1 MYIHAAV
8 FNQLNQIHEI
18 LHPVWSTNVLDSLRT
33 LFIMFFFMDRAAVN
47 TVMAIWLQIS
57 LCLCEIDKCVVLSG
71 GICSWF
77 SLK

>member
-8 FNQLNQIHEI
+8 FNQLNQIREI
-18 LHPVWSTNVLDSLRT
+18 LHPVRTTNVLDSHRT

-57 LCLCEIDKCVVLSG
+57 LCLCEIDKCVVLTG

-77 SLK
+77 SLE